1 MTPLTPFI
9 DNRIGRLTE
18 LVYLLSDRP
27 LSLVHQAVLDAE
39 EEADAD
45 AVKDP
50 WFMVASA
57 LHGLQTM
64 TEGTLHSRQIQFRLA
79 EAEAEAAVAKLANS
93 PTRRRRMRSGQRC
106 AGTEQPEEI
115 AVLSS

>member
-27 LSLVHQAVLDAE
+27 LAFAHQAVLEAE
-39 EEADAD
+39 EEADED
-45 AVKDP
+45 AAKDP

-57 LHGLQTM
+57 LYRLQTM
-64 TEGTLHSRQIQFRLA
+64 TECTVHSRQMQRRLA
-79 EAEAEAAVAKLANS
+79 EAEEAAAKKATRQLA
-93 PTRRRRMRSGQRC
+93 T
-106 AGTEQPEEI
+106 
-115 AVLSS
+115 AV